1 MGKNSKD
8 ICLEEKA
15 IKPEIAQ
22 TTLPIVKYNLQ
33 FTLNENLNTTD
44 IKRQRTICSVLEKF
58 TWHPIQ
64 KPLSI
69 AVICL

>member
-1 MGKNSKD
+1 MYRILSHLQLNILMGKNSKD

-44 IKRQRTICSVLEKF
+44 IKRQ
-58 TWHPIQ
+58 
-64 KPLSI
+64 
-69 AVICL
+69 